1 MLEEL
6 EFTTVSSILWNT
18 SPEVGILF
26 MILLII
32 YLISLLLKNSL
43 LYLTKLRSTREI
55 RAVYTR
61 DNKPRLTL
69 ASAYIRGERNHLY
82 ECGLH
87 KMRTAGIN
95 GSLVKK
101 VIFPPMQHASLG
113 HKGLVYNW
121 KQSMCEHVQQSFT
134 ASASHRKRMS
144 AFIRTLSRL
153 S

>member
-1 MLEEL
+1 MLKEL
-6 EFTTVSSILWNT
+6 ELITFSSILWNT

-43 LYLTKLRSTREI
+43 LYLTMLRSTREI

-69 ASAYIRGERNHLY
+69 AKAYIRGEKNHLY

-101 VIFPPMQHASLG
+101 VISRQ
-113 HKGLVYNW
+113 
-121 KQSMCEHVQQSFT
+121 C
-134 ASASHRKRMS
+134 SA
-144 AFIRTLSRL
+144 RL
-153 S
+153 SAMKVWCVTENRACASMYSNRSQLQQAAENI

>member
-6 EFTTVSSILWNT
+6 ELTTFSSILWNT

-43 LYLTKLRSTREI
+43 LYLTMLRSTREI
-55 RAVYTR
+55 RAVYMR
-61 DNKPRLTL
+61 DDKPRLTL
-69 ASAYIRGERNHLY
+69 AAAYIRGERNHLY

-101 VIFPPMQHASLG
+101 VIFPSMQRASLG
-113 HKGLVYNW
+113 HEGLVYNW

-134 ASASHRKRMS
+134 ASASRRKRPS
-144 AFIRTLSRL
+144 ALIRTLSRL

>member
-113 HKGLVYNW
+113 PKGLVYN
-121 KQSMCEHVQQSFT
+121 
-134 ASASHRKRMS
+134 
-144 AFIRTLSRL
+144 
-153 S
+153 